1 MDRSIFVQCH
11 ATVKVTGGAQEVET
25 TGLAIVAL
33 VGLVDV
39 SLGQNEDLGAKRVP
53 LDLRTLRLKESL
65 LACRDAGK

>member
-11 ATVKVTGGAQEVET
+11 ATVKVAGSAQEVET

-39 SLGQNEDLGAKRVP
+39 SLGQN
-53 LDLRTLRLKESL
+53 
-65 LACRDAGK
+65 